1 MATVNYSITNSV
13 KDSWNGYF
21 TVNSLSS
28 TVSDFN
34 AISAI
39 GAGAA
44 LFSFTPV
51 QFEMYPDNP
60 GSNVGRTYVTWRS
73 VAFPGQQFPS
83 VGYSF
88 DIWSEGLYTAIN
100 SGATW
105 SNLISTGTYNLSN
118 NKWTVVYNYDPP
130 YPLFHGLNGTI
141 TFTAG

>member
-1 MATVNYSITNSV
+1 MATVNYSISNSV
-13 KDSWNGYF
+13 RDSWNGYF
-21 TVNSLSS
+21 TVSSLSS

-73 VAFPGQQFPS
+73 ISFPNSQFPS
-83 VGYSF
+83 SGYSF
-88 DIWSEGLYTAIN
+88 DIWSESLYTAIN
-100 SGATW
+100 AGQTW
-105 SNLISTGTYNLSN
+105 NNLISTGTFNLSN

-130 YPLFHGLNGTI
+130 YALFHGLNGTI